1 MSRLGLDFFKNED
14 DEGENESNQATLSSN
29 YVVVSHSNKITPDDL
44 YNSDGSNNSFDEIV
58 TNNDIRFCD
67 KNGAFGKTEGILSG
81 SISTVL

>member
-1 MSRLGLDFFKNED
+1 MNSLDLDNFKNED
-14 DEGENESNQATLSSN
+14 DESEDESNQATLSSN
-29 YVVVSHSNKITPDDL
+29 YDDVSHSNKITPDDL

-58 TNNDIRFCD
+58 TNDDIRFCD